1 MVFLSNPPEADKSL
15 RLAFEMTRNEPSER
29 CGEAHPVNMH
39 KKPSQI
45 IILMIGQKK
54 MKNVVFLDRDGV
66 INRDSPDYI
75 KSWSEFE
82 FLPGSL
88 EALKQ
93 LTQNRFP
100 VIIIT
105 NQSVIHRKMVSKE
118 DLDGIHNMMK
128 KVVQS
133 NGGEIKDIFY
143 CPHVPEDGCDCRKP
157 NPGLIYRAKKR
168 YQIDLETSIMVGDSA
183 KDIECARNA
192 GCGSAILVKTGNGV
206 MAEKILKEKMIY
218 PDVIVQNLLE
228 AVNWIVTRNHPTALP
243 DNS

>member
-1 MVFLSNPPEADKSL
+1 MRLPSL
-15 RLAFEMTRNEPSER
+15 R
-29 CGEAHPVNMH
+29 
-39 KKPSQI
+39 I
-45 IILMIGQKK
+45 IRGKILE
-54 MKNVVFLDRDGV
+54 NVVFLDRDCV
-66 INRDSPDYI
+66 INHDSPDYI

-82 FLPGSL
+82 FLPASL

-93 LTQNRFP
+93 LTLNRFP

-105 NQSVIHRKMVSKE
+105 NQSAIHRKMISKN
-118 DLDGIHNMMK
+118 DLDVIHDMMK
-128 KVVQS
+128 KTVQS

-143 CPHVPEDGCDCRKP
+143 CPHIPEDRCDCRKP

-206 MAEKILKEKMIY
+206 TAEKILNEKMIH
-218 PDVIVQNLLE
+218 PDVIVQDLLE
-228 AVNWIVTRNHPTALP
+228 AANWIVTRYNPAAFP

>member
-1 MVFLSNPPEADKSL
+1 
-15 RLAFEMTRNEPSER
+15 MT
-29 CGEAHPVNMH
+29 V
-39 KKPSQI
+39 
-45 IILMIGQKK
+45 QKK
-54 MKNVVFLDRDGV
+54 IKNVVFLDRDGV

-93 LTQNRFP
+93 LTLNGFA

-105 NQSVIHRKMVSKE
+105 NQSVIHRKMVTQK
-118 DLDGIHNMMK
+118 DLDFIHDMMK
-128 KVVQS
+128 KTVQS
-133 NGGEIKDIFY
+133 NGGDIKDIFY
-143 CPHVPEDGCDCRKP
+143 CPHIPEDRCDCRKP

-206 MAEKILKEKMIY
+206 TAENILKDKMIY
-218 PDVIVQNLLE
+218 PDVIVQDLLE
-228 AVNWIVTRNHPTALP
+228 AVNWIIARNNPTALP